1 LTISTAPTEH
11 IRPFNQ
17 TAILLHSDRTTMPP
31 ARQLAC
37 SIATVAAMTIVL
49 PLGAQSPPP
58 IIDMH
63 MHALEADAQ
72 GPPPMGMCP
81 GDVAGFPVM
90 EPGRPWPDTF
100 MERFKKP
107 PCATPIWS
115 PTTARELMDRTFAV
129 MKRRNVYG
137 VTSGSLTSQWKQAS
151 PDRIIASLEFELG
164 APNTL
169 SPDAVRA
176 ALTSGRYRAFGEVSN
191 QYQGFDPGD
200 PAFDPY
206 LAIVEELDIPMSIHV
221 GTGPPGAPY
230 LGFPKYRARLHSP
243 LTIEEALLKHPRL
256 RVSLMHAG
264 WPILDDLLA
273 VMWTHPQVYVD
284 VGIISYAL
292 PRAGFHDYLRR
303 IVEAGFGKRVM
314 FGSDQMVWP
323 EALEAAIESIEQ
335 AAFLTPEQK
344 RDIFYNNAARFLK
357 LPESE
362 ITRHAGR

>member
-1 LTISTAPTEH
+1 MI
-11 IRPFNQ
+11 
-17 TAILLHSDRTTMPP
+17 P
-31 ARQLAC
+31 ARQLAYL
-37 SIATVAAMTIVL
+37 IAAVALVL
-49 PLGAQSPPP
+49 PLDAQSPPPP

-72 GPPPMGMCP
+72 GPPPMGMCTATI
-81 GDVAGFPVM
+81 AGFPAM
-90 EPGRPWPDTF
+90 EPGHSWPDTF
-100 MERFKKP
+100 MEGFKKP
-107 PCATPIWS
+107 PCAKPIWS

-137 VTSGSLTSQWKQAS
+137 VTSGSLTDQWKQAS
-151 PDRIIASLEFELG
+151 PERIIPSLEFELG

-169 SPDAVRA
+169 SPEAVRA
-176 ALTSGRYRAFGEVSN
+176 ALASGRYRAFGEVSN
-191 QYQGFDPGD
+191 QYQGVDPSD

-230 LGFPKYRARLHSP
+230 LGFSKYRARLHSP
-243 LTIEEALLKHPRL
+243 LTIEEALVKHPKL

-264 WPILDDLLA
+264 WPMLDDLLA

-284 VGIISYAL
+284 VGIISYGL

-323 EALEAAIESIEQ
+323 ETLETAIESIEQ
-335 AAFLTPEQK
+335 AAFLSPEQK

-357 LPESE
+357 LTESE
-362 ITRHAGR
+362 ITRHTGQ

>member
-1 LTISTAPTEH
+1 MTTPRQLVLLLAVVADL
-11 IRPFNQ
+11 
-17 TAILLHSDRTTMPP
+17 AIGLPLAAQAPP
-31 ARQLAC
+31 A
-37 SIATVAAMTIVL
+37 
-49 PLGAQSPPP
+49 P

-63 MHALEADAQ
+63 LHALEADAQ
-72 GPPPMGMCP
+72 GPPPLSMCP
-81 GDVAGFPVM
+81 GNVAGFPVM

-100 MERFKKP
+100 IERLKKP
-107 PCATPIWS
+107 PCAKPMWS

-137 VTSGSLTSQWKQAS
+137 VTSGSLTEEWKKAL
-151 PDRIIASLEFELG
+151 PDRIIASFEFELG
-164 APNTL
+164 APKAL

-176 ALTSGRYRAFGEVSN
+176 ALTSGRYRAFGEVAN
-191 QYQGFDPGD
+191 QYQGFDPSD
-200 PAFDPY
+200 PAFEPY
-206 LAIVEELDIPMSIHV
+206 LAIVEELDVPMSIHV
-221 GTGPPGAPY
+221 GTGPPGSPY

-243 LTIEEALLKHPRL
+243 LTIEEALIKHPKL

-264 WPILDDLLA
+264 WPMLDELLA

-323 EALEAAIESIEQ
+323 EALDAAIESIEQ
-335 AAFLTPEQK
+335 AAFLSPEQK

-357 LPESE
+357 LSDSE
-362 ITRHAGR
+362 MKAHTER